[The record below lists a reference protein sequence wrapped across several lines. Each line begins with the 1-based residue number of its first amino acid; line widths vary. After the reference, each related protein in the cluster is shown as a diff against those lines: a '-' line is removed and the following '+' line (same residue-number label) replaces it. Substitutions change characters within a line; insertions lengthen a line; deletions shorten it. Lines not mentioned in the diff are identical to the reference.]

1 VSRLRRVSS
10 VMAFLLINRV
20 LVTAFFGKDAAADGA

>member
-1 VSRLRRVSS
+1 
-10 VMAFLLINRV
+10 MAFLLINRV